1 MQPEIDLMLLKLH
14 NELQVI
20 NKKRE
25 MRVVLLKT

>member
-20 NKKRE
+20 NKKKE